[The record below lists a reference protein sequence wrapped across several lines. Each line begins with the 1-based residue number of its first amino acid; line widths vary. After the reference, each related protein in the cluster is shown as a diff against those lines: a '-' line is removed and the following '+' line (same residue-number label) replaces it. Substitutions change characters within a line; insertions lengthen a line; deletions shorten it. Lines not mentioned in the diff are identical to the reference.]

1 MCLEKVKLRGNILK
15 FISASAL
22 TLITLIILTFIIG
35 CSGTKVDSTTWL
47 IAIGEDTLTVGDVG
61 ETWNSMNDNQREL
74 FRSRDNT
81 IGEYIV
87 TRGRKALLEK
97 ELEAAG
103 YMDDDYLLAYSSAWM
118 NQKCGEAA
126 RRYLFEIEVE
136 NVGEDEI
143 DFFVSHLGRTV
154 LFTVNPGS
162 DTEEVSGPIHL
173 PELPVEMVGLLDTLA
188 MGESGI
194 TLSGIEVRLDSAVTA
209 DSSLISQ
216 VLADTAAVRSDAANS
231 IANRRFQAIED
242 SLKLTLQT
250 DYNINVDSTALQQLK
265 LFYAEETESPSD
277 ETVIVES
284 DIISLTALDM
294 KNEISYYQN
303 RYSVDPADANWIS
316 VFIEFLL
323 YNNYCRGILENECP
337 ETIDSLYAESER
349 NLLDMASEVF
359 YDDRI
364 HSTVNVTR
372 EDMENLFESLEE
384 PLTIPEKRVLQAI
397 HMHRD
402 SLAVYRNMTPDEKE
416 QYRLH
421 LPGFE
426 SFAADSAHPQ
436 ITRPLFLNDVPGFH
450 GDEVFLIDPTDTTTW
465 LGPLELYGGTQLCMF
480 RLIEVVPERNATFD
494 EVEDDLQIM
503 TRNKLEEQA
512 TVDVIRELEEK
523 YGMVINEDILDKLPE
538 DPGRWTAS

>member
-1 MCLEKVKLRGNILK
+1 MK
-15 FISASAL
+15 FISKSAL
-22 TLITLIILTFIIG
+22 TLIALTIVTFISG

-47 IAIGEDTLTVGDVG
+47 IAIEEDTLTVGDVG
-61 ETWNSMNDNQREL
+61 ETWKNMNDNQRDM
-74 FRSRDNT
+74 FISRDNT
-81 IGEYIV
+81 IGEFIV

-97 ELEAAG
+97 ELEATG
-103 YMDDDYLLAYSSAWM
+103 YMNDDFLLAYSSAWM

-154 LFTVNPGS
+154 LFTMNPGS

-173 PELPVEMVGLLDTLA
+173 PELPAEIVGLLDTLA

-216 VLADTAAVRSDAANS
+216 VLADTAAVRSDAANA

-250 DYNINVDSTALQQLK
+250 DFNINVDSTALQQLK
-265 LFYAEETESPSD
+265 LFYAGETESPSD

-284 DIISLTALDM
+284 DLVSLTALDL

-323 YNNYCRGILENECP
+323 YNNYCRDILENECP
-337 ETIDSLYAESER
+337 ETIDSLYAESEK

-372 EDMENLFESLEE
+372 EDMEDLFESLEE
-384 PLTIPEKRVLQAI
+384 PLTIPEKRVLQAV

-402 SLAVYRNMTPDEKE
+402 SLAVYRNMTPDERE
-416 QYRLH
+416 QYLLQ

-426 SFAADSAHPQ
+426 YLAADSAYPH
-436 ITRPLFLNDVPGFH
+436 ITRPLLPNDVPGFH
-450 GDEVFLIDPTDTTTW
+450 GDDVFLIDPTDTTNW
-465 LGPLELYGGTQLCMF
+465 LDPQELYGGTELCMF
-480 RLIEVVPERNATFD
+480 RLIEVIPERNATFD

-512 TVDVIRELEEK
+512 TLNVIRELEEK
-523 YGMVINEDILDKLPE
+523 YGMIINEDILDKLPE
-538 DPGRWTAS
+538 DPGSWTEL